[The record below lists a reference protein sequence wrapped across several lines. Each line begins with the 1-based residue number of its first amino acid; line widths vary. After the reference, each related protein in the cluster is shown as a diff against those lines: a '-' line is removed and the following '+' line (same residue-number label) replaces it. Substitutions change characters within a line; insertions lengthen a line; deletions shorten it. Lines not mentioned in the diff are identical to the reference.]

1 MINAVFL
8 NIFMGV
14 PVNLSFL
21 TSSTDLSKF
30 NTVPVAE
37 MRKSDLNGEKK
48 KEKDTVMMEQNV
60 YDPLD
65 WYWYC

>member
-1 MINAVFL
+1 
-8 NIFMGV
+8 MGV

-37 MRKSDLNGEKK
+37 MRKSDLKWW
-48 KEKDTVMMEQNV
+48 KEEGKRHCNDGTEHQ
-60 YDPLD
+60 
-65 WYWYC
+65 

>member
-1 MINAVFL
+1 
-8 NIFMGV
+8 MGV

-48 KEKDTVMMEQNV
+48 KEKDTVMMEQNI

-65 WYWYC
+65 WY

>member
-1 MINAVFL
+1 
-8 NIFMGV
+8 MGV

-37 MRKSDLNGEKK
+37 MRKSDLKWWKEEGKK
-48 KEKDTVMMEQNV
+48 HCNDGTEHLTSSRLILILLIDR
-60 YDPLD
+60 L
-65 WYWYC
+65 